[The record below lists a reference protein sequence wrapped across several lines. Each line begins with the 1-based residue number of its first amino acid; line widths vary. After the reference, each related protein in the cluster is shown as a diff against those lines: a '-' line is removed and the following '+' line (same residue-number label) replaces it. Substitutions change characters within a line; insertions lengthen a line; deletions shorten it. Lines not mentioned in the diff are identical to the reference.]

1 MLQVSRYLRTV
12 CNSTLLSQT
21 PLPPKHNMVAKML
34 MLPATIFYIQSI
46 DHQLSVGVV
55 LEDALLLQVEQAL
68 LRPLQALQ
76 VLHQL
81 PQVVSGL
88 PGLGVGEPAAAKRHQ
103 DGQTQHQVLPAALLA
118 CRHTDITHHVCTCA
132 QKHAHVHTL
141 LHTHLAAARTARCRE
156 L

>member
-12 CNSTLLSQT
+12 CNSTLLSQ
-21 PLPPKHNMVAKML
+21 PPPPKHNMVAKML

-55 LEDALLLQVEQAL
+55 LEDVLLLQVEQAL

-88 PGLGVGEPAAAKRHQ
+88 PGLGVGEPAAPKRHQ

-118 CRHTDITHHVCTCA
+118 CRHTDITHQQHA
-132 QKHAHVHTL
+132 QKHAHMHTL
-141 LHTHLAAARTARCRE
+141 VHTHLAAARTARCRE

>member
-1 MLQVSRYLRTV
+1 
-12 CNSTLLSQT
+12 
-21 PLPPKHNMVAKML
+21 ML

-46 DHQLSVGVV
+46 DPQLSVGVV

-88 PGLGVGEPAAAKRHQ
+88 PGLGVGEPAAAERHQ
-103 DGQTQHQVLPAALLA
+103 DGQSQHQVLPAALLA
-118 CRHTDITHHVCTCA
+118 CRHTDVTHQQHA
-132 QKHAHVHTL
+132 QKHAHTL
-141 LHTHLAAARTARCRE
+141 LRTHLAAARTARCRE

>member
-1 MLQVSRYLRTV
+1 
-12 CNSTLLSQT
+12 
-21 PLPPKHNMVAKML
+21 MVAKML

-55 LEDALLLQVEQAL
+55 LEDVLLLQVEQAL

-88 PGLGVGEPAAAKRHQ
+88 PGLDVGEPAAAKRHQ
-103 DGQTQHQVLPAALLA
+103 DGQTEHQVLPAALLA
-118 CRHTDITHHVCTCA
+118 CRHTDITHQQHA
-132 QKHAHVHTL
+132 QKHAHMHTL